1 MQASAFSN
9 VETAF
14 SRVKAQFG
22 DAVRSK
28 SHVGQLTE
36 VRCKV
41 LCHTICV
48 IIQAGHALGIEPRL
62 QPAGKPAGL

>member
-41 LCHTICV
+41 LCHTIC
-48 IIQAGHALGIEPRL
+48 ITIQAGHALGIEPRL